1 VSLEVE
7 DFKSWF
13 RDVVYSAL
21 QRRAKAIMSVKSW
34 DDFVEE
40 MNRVV
45 EDVESNARSMGV
57 EAQCRA
63 GLVTANI
70 KFKHGTESYGK
81 ASLLCIIRRPGRER
95 ESMITAYIP
104 MTIDISLSKPSS
116 VAVIGIGEKDDIEV
130 K

>member
-1 VSLEVE
+1 LEVE

-21 QRRAKAIMSVKSW
+21 QRRAKAIMNVKSW

-40 MNRVV
+40 MNRVT
-45 EDVESNARSMGV
+45 EDVESNARSMGG
-57 EAQCRA
+57 EARCRA
-63 GLVTANI
+63 GLVVANI
-70 KFKHGTESYGK
+70 RFKHGTESYGK
-81 ASLLCIIRRPGRER
+81 AYLLCIVRRPGRER
-95 ESMITAYIP
+95 EGMVTVYIP
-104 MTIDISLSKPSS
+104 MTVEISLSKPSS